1 MSLTKIALQALLPG
15 TLCWLALG
23 CGGEGGKA
31 QATGGNP
38 TVAGAAGMTPAAG
51 SGGSSGSA
59 QAGAGGAGT
68 ANGGAGAG
76 GMVAGGG
83 KNGGAMGGMNA
94 ASGGLGGASGGL
106 GGANGGLGGASAA
119 GGMGASMGGAGTL
132 VFAGPGCTVPLAE
145 ADEPTLLT
153 KTGCVD
159 PQDPTRPDASL
170 VGYDVNSPLWS
181 DGASKERYISLPPGS
196 KIHVKDCVAEPDT
209 CKSVDDGGT
218 AEDEGHWDLPVGTT
232 VMKVFLLADKP
243 IETRLLMHVTD
254 SQWRGYSFEW
264 NDAGTDATLL
274 DDKKD
279 KTIGSQS
286 WHYPSRAE
294 CLQCHTEAAG
304 RSLGPMTQQL
314 NRDYAYADGMTN
326 VIDEFQALGA
336 FEHAPTRIA
345 GYPSPTGSDT
355 LESRARSYLAANC
368 AICHRPGST
377 VSDIDLRFTTSFADT
392 LLCNQAIS
400 AHPDD
405 TNLPPLRL
413 VPSDPANSNLSFRM
427 HSTIDG
433 YRMPKLSSSVVDT
446 AGTMLI
452 DQWIDSIQ
460 SCP

>member
-1 MSLTKIALQALLPG
+1 VPG
-15 TLCWLALG
+15 TLCCAALG
-23 CGGEGGKA
+23 CSDGSGKT
-31 QATGGNP
+31 QGTGGSP
-38 TVAGAAGMTPAAG
+38 AAAGAAGMAALAG
-51 SGGSSGSA
+51 SGGA
-59 QAGAGGAGT
+59 PQAGANGAGT

-76 GMVAGGG
+76 GMGGG
-83 KNGGAMGGMNA
+83 AGKSGEGGM
-94 ASGGLGGASGGL
+94 GASGM
-106 GGANGGLGGASAA
+106 GGAAGAGGGLGGASAA
-119 GGMGASMGGAGTL
+119 GGMSAGTGGAGAL

-153 KTGCVD
+153 QTGCVD
-159 PQDPTRPDASL
+159 PLDPTKPDASL
-170 VGYDVNSPLWS
+170 VAYDVNSPLWS
-181 DGASKERYISLPPGS
+181 DGATKERYISLPPGA
-196 KIHVKDCVAEPDT
+196 KIHVKDCAAEPDT

-232 VMKVFLLADKP
+232 VMKVFLLADKR

-254 SQWRGYSFEW
+254 KQWRGYSFEW

-274 DDKKD
+274 DDKKQ

-286 WHYPSRAE
+286 WYYPSRAD

-314 NRDYAYADGMTN
+314 NRDYAYSDGMAN
-326 VIDEFQALGA
+326 VVDKFQALGA
-336 FEHAPTRIA
+336 FDRAPTRIA

-355 LESRARSYLAANC
+355 LESRARSYLTANC

-413 VPSDPANSNLSFRM
+413 VPSDPANSSLSFRM
-427 HSTIDG
+427 HSTVDG
-433 YRMPKLSSSVVDT
+433 YRMPKLASSVVDT

-452 DQWIDSIQ
+452 DQWIDSIT

>member
-1 MSLTKIALQALLPG
+1 MSSTKIALRALLPS
-15 TLCWLALG
+15 TLCWVALG
-23 CGGEGGKA
+23 CSDGGGKA
-31 QATGGNP
+31 HATGGSP
-38 TVAGAAGMTPAAG
+38 GVAGTAGMTPVAG
-51 SGGSSGSA
+51 AGGSSGSA
-59 QAGAGGAGT
+59 QAGSSGAGA
-68 ANGGAGAG
+68 ANGGAGAA

-83 KNGGAMGGMNA
+83 SGGSASGM
-94 ASGGLGGASGGL
+94 SGRGGLGGASGGL
-106 GGANGGLGGASAA
+106 GGA
-119 GGMGASMGGAGTL
+119 GGMGASTGGAGTL
-132 VFAGPGCTVPLAE
+132 VFAGPGCTVPLLE
-145 ADEPTLLT
+145 ADEPALLT

-159 PQDPTRPDASL
+159 PQDPTKPDAAL
-170 VGYDVNSPLWS
+170 VAYDVNSPLWS
-181 DGASKERYISLPPGS
+181 DGATKERYMSLPPGA

-232 VMKVFLLADKP
+232 VMKVFLIADKR

-314 NRDYAYADGMTN
+314 NRDAAYPDGMTN

-336 FEHAPTRIA
+336 FDHAPTRIA

-355 LESRARSYLAANC
+355 LESRARSYLTANC

-413 VPSDPANSNLSFRM
+413 VPSDPADSSISFRM
-427 HSTIDG
+427 HTTVDG
-433 YRMPKLSSSVVDT
+433 YRMPKVSSSVVDT
-446 AGTMLI
+446 AGTLLI
-452 DQWIDSIQ
+452 DQWIDTIT